1 MAQVI
6 VYTGSDGNCHVCVP
20 SGEIPIEEVL
30 AKDCPAGAIIV
41 DESTLPQ
48 GADAQFFNAWRL
60 NGSTVI
66 LDFPVAQAGYLAQY
80 NQGAIAVAQ
89 KRQLN
94 TLIGVPNVPDDVT
107 WSAEITAGRNA
118 INAATTCAEL
128 LAVPLPTP

>member
-30 AKDCPAGAIIV
+30 AKDCPVGAIIV
-41 DESTLPQ
+41 DESILPQ
-48 GADAQFFNAWRL
+48 GADAQFFNSWKF

-66 LDFPVAQAGYLAQY
+66 LDFSLAQASYLSQY

-94 TLIGVPNVPDDVT
+94 TLIGILNVPDDAT

-118 INAATTCAEL
+118 INVATTCAEL
-128 LAVPLPTP
+128 LVVPLPTP